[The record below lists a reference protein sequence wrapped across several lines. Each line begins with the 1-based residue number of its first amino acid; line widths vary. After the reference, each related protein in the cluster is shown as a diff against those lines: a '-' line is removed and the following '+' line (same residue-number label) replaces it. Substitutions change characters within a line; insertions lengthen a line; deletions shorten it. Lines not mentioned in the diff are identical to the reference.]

1 MGYSHRPAFRRI
13 SSGAPGIGRGFT
25 LAELVMVLVIT
36 AILAVAAIPF
46 LSSRLTF
53 DTRSFTDQVRAALQ
67 YAQSVAVA
75 HRTNVCAT
83 ITANSFTLTQAASA
97 GSLVACTAPLIDPT
111 SGSSFVLSTPGS
123 VSFPTPVTITF
134 DALGQTASAVTVTI
148 RGDSD
153 QLVNVEAVTGY
164 VR

>member
-1 MGYSHRPAFRRI
+1 MGYRHSLGFRQI
-13 SSGAPGIGRGFT
+13 SSSAPGSGRGFT

-75 HRTNVCAT
+75 HRRNVCAT
-83 ITANSFTLTQAASA
+83 ITANSLALTQAASA
-97 GSLVACTAPLIDPT
+97 GSAVACTVPLIDPS
-111 SGSSFVLSTPGS
+111 SGSSFVLSTPGG

-134 DALGQTASAVTVTI
+134 DALGQAAIAATVTI

-153 QLVNVEAVTGY
+153 QLVDVEAVTGY